1 MKPWVQPHL
10 QLGSPHHTRQVQE
23 LQNPWADL
31 NCISSPYSQRSAG
44 DGSSHSTE
52 IEAETG
58 DSRTLT
64 TTNSGPRPQMPKLQM
79 GGGREEGAG
88 PSAGEGSPVSWGR
101 QGGQYERWAA
111 LEPEM
116 PSKPRTSPIWHLGT
130 GATEAGP
137 SGGSRSE
144 TLTQQS
150 LGSAP
155 SGERGRPGPQW
166 MRWWPCSAFQA
177 QTSSRSC
184 AQDSYGPCAKMFQ
197 KVLTHSGLRSGLPNA
212 SQGTHGCYHPWFI
225 DEKLTQSS

>member
-1 MKPWVQPHL
+1 MKPWVRPHL

-23 LQNPWADL
+23 LENPWADL

-64 TTNSGPRPQMPKLQM
+64 TMNS
-79 GGGREEGAG
+79 G

-137 SGGSRSE
+137 SGGSRS
-144 TLTQQS
+144 
-150 LGSAP
+150 
-155 SGERGRPGPQW
+155 GPQW

-197 KVLTHSGLRSGLPNA
+197 KVLTHSGPRSGLPNA

-225 DEKLTQSS
+225 DEELTQSS

>member
-52 IEAETG
+52 IEAETS

-64 TTNSGPRPQMPKLQM
+64 TMNS
-79 GGGREEGAG
+79 G

-137 SGGSRSE
+137 SGGSRS
-144 TLTQQS
+144 
-150 LGSAP
+150 
-155 SGERGRPGPQW
+155 GPQW

-225 DEKLTQSS
+225 DEELTQSS